1 MSEIVDRNKGYNITS
16 SIANNNFFFPNI
28 HKTLLCLFV
37 PVKPKM
43 LSPSQRILSFPDKL
57 TFFFKASRIGEAFL
71 KISRFF
77 ANPSTNDLTLWR
89 LAWLQKHNGC
99 IYYVRQLI
107 LRFD

>member
-1 MSEIVDRNKGYNITS
+1 MIT
-16 SIANNNFFFPNI
+16 FFFQI
-28 HKTLLCLFV
+28 FTRLFLCLLV
-37 PVKPKM
+37 PVKLKM

-57 TFFFKASRIGEAFL
+57 TFFFKASRMGGAFL
-71 KISRFF
+71 KISRCF

-107 LRFD
+107 LRLD